1 VGLIENIIGTL
12 SGVFS
17 IGKANKTTLTSDASG
32 LTIDKKTIVPN
43 LKIGTLAGILKST
56 TGDVSGSA
64 TATDLPFTPTGNLT
78 STNVQNAIKEVYDE
92 IGKIVGDFSHI
103 DFGSGYLSIGNTYDG
118 YFVDR
123 VVIEV
128 ESAFDEGTV
137 TVGDSLT
144 ADLFTD
150 ATDSELTVPNLY
162 EKASGFE
169 YSYNS
174 DIRIYFTGSPTQ
186 GSGRVIVH
194 LK

>member
-1 VGLIENIIGTL
+1 MGLIENIIGTL

>member
-43 LKIGTLAGILKST
+43 LKIGTLGGILKST

-92 IGKIVGDFSHI
+92 IGKIVGDF
-103 DFGSGYLSIGNTYDG
+103 DFNTFGLDWITIGNTYDG
-118 YFVDR
+118 YFVDK

-128 ESAFDEGTV
+128 ESAFDEGTI
-137 TVGDSLT
+137 TVGDALVS
-144 ADLFTD
+144 DLFTI
-150 ATDSELTVPNLY
+150 ATDSELTVSNLY

-174 DIRIYFTGSPTQ
+174 DIRIYFTGTPTQ
-186 GSGRVIVH
+186 GSGRVIVY